1 MSSLFFV
8 FKQYVFKHFRDEGN
22 PADFVIGLII
32 VRGLSDTG

>member
-22 PADFVIGLII
+22 PADFVIPIARLG
-32 VRGLSDTG
+32 